1 MTAMGKQQ
9 IRGLSSPEVE
19 RDNRIDELRRVTDR
33 RDWQIKELNR
43 IVRERKV
50 VTSKLERLLADHDAE
65 LEALRN
71 SKSLRATALFR
82 TPRRIPRWLS
92 QKTRAVIQSLIRRF
106 YYRVP
111 LPLALKTRAKD
122 VLLRLAVVRRLL
134 GIGIVKT
141 PAPDLAPPV
150 RSPNSQEQIDWVR
163 RSILFDSDWYLQ
175 KHQQSMGAYQD
186 PAEHYVMEG
195 ARQGS
200 DPGPFFNTEDYLSLH
215 PDVAKAKSN
224 PLFHFVR
231 YGAREGR
238 SGWTLERALEWQ
250 RPFMN
255 DPDAARTMA
264 KTGHKNNPL
273 PRLKT
278 GDAVSIFCSSKG
290 NFFFHQ
296 FSDLLCSAFK
306 QAGVVAR
313 AWSEESFERRAD
325 QAKIIIAPHE
335 FFYLSSGPALAGDAY
350 FADAMLFNT
359 EQIQTPWF
367 ARAFEYLSRA
377 PWILDIN
384 LQSAAILNQLGLA
397 TWFLP
402 LGYVEGYAPL
412 GRQKKLPAAP
422 AIESMR
428 APLTQTLPPRRASL
442 AERPID
448 VLFVGALSPR
458 REDFFARHAAFFAN
472 GRHFLHLTD
481 MSKPLL
487 PGRESVVDPEAF
499 AALAQRSKILLN
511 AHQGS
516 APYFEWQRMALYGFW
531 QKTCVVTETAAR
543 IPGFIPGTHYFE
555 ADLEHLPALMEW
567 LLRDPQGQNA
577 AETARETAFQV
588 FKKHYSLTAVL
599 RELFGITP

>member
-19 RDNRIDELRRVTDR
+19 RDNRIDKLRRAVNR
-33 RDWQIKELNR
+33 RDWQIKELSR
-43 IVRERKV
+43 IARERKI
-50 VTSKLERLLADHDAE
+50 VTSKLERLLADHDAD
-65 LEALRN
+65 LDALRN
-71 SKSLRATALFR
+71 SKSLRAVALFR
-82 TPRRIPRWLS
+82 TPPWLS
-92 QKTRAVIQSLIRRF
+92 QKTRVVIQRLIRRF

-111 LPLALKTRAKD
+111 LPLALKTRVKN
-122 VLLRLAVVRRLL
+122 VLLRSAVVHRLL

-141 PAPDLAPPV
+141 PDLVPPV
-150 RSPNSQEQIDWVR
+150 RSPDSQEQIDWVR
-163 RSILFDSDWYLQ
+163 RSILFDRGWYLQ
-175 KHQQSMGAYQD
+175 KHQKSMGDYRD
-186 PAEHYVMEG
+186 PVEHYVVEG
-195 ARQGS
+195 AFQGF
-200 DPGPFFNTEDYLSLH
+200 DPGPFFNTKDYLSLH
-215 PDVAKAKSN
+215 HEVAKAKLN

-231 YGAREGR
+231 YGARTGR
-238 SGWTLERALEWQ
+238 SGWTLERVLEWQ
-250 RPFMN
+250 RSFMN
-255 DPDAARTMA
+255 DPDVAHAMA

-273 PRLKT
+273 PRLKA

-306 QAGVVAR
+306 QVGVVAH
-313 AWSEESFERRAD
+313 AWSEENFERRTD

-335 FFYLSSGPALAGDAY
+335 FFYLGSGPSLAGDAY
-350 FADAMLFNT
+350 FEDAMLFNT
-359 EQIQTPWF
+359 EQLQTPWF

-384 LQSAAILNQLGLA
+384 LQSTALLNQLGLA
-397 TWFLP
+397 AWFLP

-412 GRQKKLPAAP
+412 GWQKKLPAAP
-422 AIESMR
+422 ATESMR
-428 APLTQTLPPRRASL
+428 TPLTQTLPPRRTPL

-448 VLFVGALSPR
+448 VLFIGALSPR

-472 GRHFLHLTD
+472 GRHFLHLADLST
-481 MSKPLL
+481 PLL
-487 PGRESVVDPEAF
+487 SGRESVVDPEAF

-511 AHQGS
+511 AHQGGM
-516 APYFEWQRMALYGFW
+516 PYFEWQRMALYGFW

-555 ADLEHLPALMEW
+555 ADLERLPALMEW
-567 LLRDPQGQNA
+567 LLRNPQGQNA
-577 AETARETAFQV
+577 AEMARETAFQA

-599 RELFGITP
+599 RELFGIAP

>member
-1 MTAMGKQQ
+1 MEKQQ

-19 RDNRIDELRRVTDR
+19 RENRLDKLRRAANR

-50 VTSKLERLLADHDAE
+50 VTTKLERLLADHDVD

-71 SKSLRATALFR
+71 SKSLRAVALFR

-92 QKTRAVIQSLIRRF
+92 QKIRVVIQRLIRMF

-122 VLLRLAVVRRLL
+122 VLLRSAVFRQLL
-134 GIGIVKT
+134 GIGIAKT
-141 PAPDLAPPV
+141 PDLAPPA
-150 RSPNSQEQIDWVR
+150 RNPDLQEQIDWVR

-175 KHQQSMGAYQD
+175 KRQKSMGAYQD
-186 PAEHYVMEG
+186 PVEHYVMEG
-195 ARQGS
+195 AFQGF
-200 DPGPFFNTEDYLSLH
+200 DPGPFFNTKDYLSLH

-238 SGWTLERALEWQ
+238 SGWTLERVLEWQ

-255 DPDAARTMA
+255 DPDAAHAIA

-273 PRLKT
+273 PRLKA
-278 GDAVSIFCSSKG
+278 GDVVSIFCSSKG

-296 FSDLLCSAFK
+296 FSDLLCLAFK
-306 QAGVVAR
+306 QAGVVAY
-313 AWSEESFERRAD
+313 AWSEENFERRAV

-335 FFYLSSGPALAGDAY
+335 FFYLGSGLALAGDAY
-350 FADAMLFNT
+350 FEDAMLFNT
-359 EQIQTPWF
+359 EQFQTPWF
-367 ARAFEYLSRA
+367 AHAFEYLSRS

-428 APLTQTLPPRRASL
+428 TPLTQTSPPRRAPL
-442 AERPID
+442 AKRPID
-448 VLFVGALSPR
+448 ALFVGALSPR
-458 REDFFARHAAFFAN
+458 REDFFARHAAFFAK

-481 MSKPLL
+481 MSRPLL
-487 PGRESVVDPEAF
+487 HGQESVVDPETF

-511 AHQGS
+511 AHQGG

-543 IPGFIPGTHYFE
+543 IPGFIPDTHYFE
-555 ADLEHLPALMEW
+555 ADLEDLPALMEW

-577 AETARETAFQV
+577 AETAREAAFQA

>member
-9 IRGLSSPEVE
+9 IRGVFSPEVE
-19 RDNRIDELRRVTDR
+19 RESRIDKLRRATNR

-50 VTSKLERLLADHDAE
+50 ITSKLERLLADHDVD
-65 LEALRN
+65 LGALRD
-71 SKSLRATALFR
+71 SKSLQATALFR
-82 TPRRIPRWLS
+82 TPRRIPRWLR
-92 QKTRAVIQSLIRRF
+92 QKTRIVIYRLIRRF

-111 LPLALKTRAKD
+111 LPLALKTRVKD
-122 VLLRLAVVRRLL
+122 VLLRSAVVHRLL
-134 GIGIVKT
+134 GIGIVK
-141 PAPDLAPPV
+141 PSDLAPPV
-150 RSPNSQEQIDWVR
+150 RNPDPQEQIDWVR
-163 RSILFDSDWYLQ
+163 RSTLFDSDWYLQ
-175 KHQQSMGAYQD
+175 KHQKSMGTYQD
-186 PAEHYVMEG
+186 PVEHYVMEG
-195 ARQGS
+195 AFQGF
-200 DPGPFFNTEDYLSLH
+200 DPGPFFNTKDYLSLH

-224 PLFHFVR
+224 PLFHFMR

-238 SGWTLERALEWQ
+238 SGWTLERVLEWQ

-255 DPDAARTMA
+255 DPDAAYAMA

-273 PRLKT
+273 PRLKA

-306 QAGVVAR
+306 QAGVVAH
-313 AWSEESFERRAD
+313 AWSEENFERRDD

-335 FFYLSSGPALAGDAY
+335 FFYLGSGPALAKDAY

-359 EQIQTPWF
+359 EQLQTPWF

-397 TWFLP
+397 ARFLP
-402 LGYVEGYAPL
+402 LGYVGSYAPL
-412 GRQKKLPAAP
+412 GQRKNLPAAP

-428 APLTQTLPPRRASL
+428 APLTQTLPPRRAPL
-442 AERPID
+442 AERPVD
-448 VLFVGALSPR
+448 VLFIGALSPR

-481 MSKPLL
+481 LSMPLL
-487 PGRESVVDPEAF
+487 LGRESLVDPEAF

-511 AHQGS
+511 VHQGS
-516 APYFEWQRMALYGFW
+516 TPYFEWQRMALYGFW

-543 IPGFIPGTHYFE
+543 IPGFVPGTHYFE
-555 ADLEHLPALMEW
+555 ADLEHVPALMEW
-567 LLRDPQGQNA
+567 LLRNPQGQNA
-577 AETARETAFQV
+577 AETARETAFQA

>member
-1 MTAMGKQQ
+1 MTAVGKQQ
-9 IRGLSSPEVE
+9 IRGLSPSEAE
-19 RDNRIDELRRVTDR
+19 RDNRIDELRRAANR

-50 VTSKLERLLADHDAE
+50 VASKLERLLADHDVD
-65 LEALRN
+65 LEALRK
-71 SKSLRATALFR
+71 SKSLRAVALFQ
-82 TPRRIPRWLS
+82 TPRRIPRWLR
-92 QKTRAVIQSLIRRF
+92 QKTRAVIHRLIRRF
-106 YYRVP
+106 YYRAP
-111 LPLALKTRAKD
+111 LPLALKTRAKEA
-122 VLLRLAVVRRLL
+122 LLRSAVARGLL
-134 GIGIVKT
+134 GLGIAKT
-141 PAPDLAPPV
+141 ADPAPPARTTDP
-150 RSPNSQEQIDWVR
+150 QEQIDWVR

-175 KHQQSMGAYQD
+175 KRQKSMGDYQD
-186 PAEHYVMEG
+186 PVEHYVMEG
-195 ARQGS
+195 ALQGF
-200 DPGPFFNTEDYLSLH
+200 DPGPFFNTKDYLSLH
-215 PDVAKAKSN
+215 HDVAKAKMN

-238 SGWTLERALEWQ
+238 SGWTLERVLEWQ

-255 DPDAARTMA
+255 DPDAACAMA
-264 KTGHKNNPL
+264 KTSHKNNPL
-273 PRLKT
+273 PRLKA

-306 QAGVVAR
+306 QAGVVAH
-313 AWSEESFERRAD
+313 AWSEDNFERRAD
-325 QAKIIIAPHE
+325 KAKIIIAPHE
-335 FFYLSSGPALAGDAY
+335 FFYLGSGPDLAEDAY

-359 EQIQTPWF
+359 EQLQTPWF
-367 ARAFEYLSRA
+367 AHAFEYLSRA

-412 GRQKKLPAAP
+412 GQQKKLPAAP

-428 APLTQTLPPRRASL
+428 TPFAQTLPPRRASL
-442 AERPID
+442 AKRPID
-448 VLFVGALSPR
+448 VLFIGALSPR
-458 REDFFARHAAFFAN
+458 REDFFARHAAFFTN

-487 PGRESVVDPEAF
+487 SGQESVVGPEAF

-511 AHQGS
+511 AHQGG

-555 ADLEHLPALMEW
+555 ADLERLPALMEW

-577 AETARETAFQV
+577 AETARETAFQAL
-588 FKKHYSLTAVL
+588 KKHYSLTAVL

>member
-1 MTAMGKQQ
+1 MGKQQ

-19 RDNRIDELRRVTDR
+19 RDNCIDELRRAAHKRDR
-33 RDWQIKELNR
+33 QIKELNQM
-43 IVRERKV
+43 VRERKV
-50 VTSKLERLLADHDAE
+50 IASKLERLLAEHDVD

-71 SKSLRATALFR
+71 SKSLRAVALLQ
-82 TPRRIPRWLS
+82 TPRRIPRWLR
-92 QKTRAVIQSLIRRF
+92 QKTRVVIQRLIRRF
-106 YYRVP
+106 YYRIP

-122 VLLRLAVVRRLL
+122 VLLRSAAVRRLL
-134 GIGIVKT
+134 GIGIATT
-141 PAPDLAPPV
+141 PVFAPPA
-150 RSPNSQEQIDWVR
+150 RNSDLQEQIDWVR
-163 RSILFDSDWYLQ
+163 RSVLFDSDWYLQ
-175 KHQQSMGAYQD
+175 QRQKSMGTYQD
-186 PAEHYVMEG
+186 PVEHYVMEG
-195 ARQGS
+195 AFQGF
-200 DPGPFFNTEDYLSLH
+200 DPGPFFNTKDYLSLH

-238 SGWTLERALEWQ
+238 SGWTLERVLEWQ
-250 RPFMN
+250 RPFM
-255 DPDAARTMA
+255 DDHEAAGAMA
-264 KTGHKNNPL
+264 KTSHKNNPL
-273 PRLKT
+273 PRLKA
-278 GDAVSIFCSSKG
+278 GAAVSIFCSSKG

-296 FSDLLCSAFK
+296 FSDLLCLAFK
-306 QAGVVAR
+306 QAGVVAH
-313 AWSEESFERRAD
+313 AWSEENFERRSD

-335 FFYLSSGPALAGDAY
+335 FFYLGSGPALAGDAY

-359 EQIQTPWF
+359 EQLQTPWF
-367 ARAFEYLSRA
+367 AHAFEYLSRA

-397 TWFLP
+397 ARFLP

-412 GRQKKLPAAP
+412 GPQKKLPAAP
-422 AIESMR
+422 ALESMR
-428 APLTQTLPPRRASL
+428 APLTQTLPPRRAPL
-442 AERPID
+442 ADRPVD

-458 REDFFARHAAFFAN
+458 REDFFARHAAFFAK

-487 PGRESVVDPEAF
+487 LGQESVVDPEAF

-511 AHQGS
+511 AHQGG

-543 IPGFIPGTHYFE
+543 IPGFIPGAHYFE
-555 ADLEHLPALMEW
+555 ADLEGLPALMEW

-577 AETARETAFQV
+577 AETAREAAFQA
-588 FKKHYSLTAVL
+588 FKKHYSLSAVL
-599 RELFGITP
+599 RELFGISS

>member
-1 MTAMGKQQ
+1 MTAMEKQQ

-19 RDNRIDELRRVTDR
+19 RENRLDKLRRAANR

-50 VTSKLERLLADHDAE
+50 VTTKLERLLADHDVD

-71 SKSLRATALFR
+71 SKSLRAVALFR

-92 QKTRAVIQSLIRRF
+92 QKIRVVIQRLIRMF

-111 LPLALKTRAKD
+111 LPLALKTCAKD
-122 VLLRLAVVRRLL
+122 VLLRSAVFRQLL
-134 GIGIVKT
+134 GIGIAKT
-141 PAPDLAPPV
+141 PDLAPPA
-150 RSPNSQEQIDWVR
+150 RNPDSQEQIDWVR

-175 KHQQSMGAYQD
+175 KRQKSMGAYQD
-186 PAEHYVMEG
+186 PVEHYVMEG
-195 ARQGS
+195 AFQGF
-200 DPGPFFNTEDYLSLH
+200 DPGPFFNTKDYLSLH

-238 SGWTLERALEWQ
+238 SGWTLERVLEWQ

-255 DPDAARTMA
+255 DPDAAHAMA

-273 PRLKT
+273 PRLKA

-296 FSDLLCSAFK
+296 FSDLLCLAFK
-306 QAGVVAR
+306 QAGVVAH
-313 AWSEESFERRAD
+313 AWSEENFERRAV

-335 FFYLSSGPALAGDAY
+335 FFYLGSGLALAGDAY
-350 FADAMLFNT
+350 FEDAMLFNT
-359 EQIQTPWF
+359 EQLQTPWF
-367 ARAFEYLSRA
+367 AHAFEYLSRA

-428 APLTQTLPPRRASL
+428 APLTQTLPPRRAPL
-442 AERPID
+442 AKRPID
-448 VLFVGALSPR
+448 ALFVGALSPR
-458 REDFFARHAAFFAN
+458 REDFFARHAAFFAK

-481 MSKPLL
+481 MSRPLL
-487 PGRESVVDPEAF
+487 HGQESVVDPETF

-511 AHQGS
+511 AHQGG
-516 APYFEWQRMALYGFW
+516 APYFEWQRIALYGFW

-555 ADLEHLPALMEW
+555 ADLEDLPALMEW

-577 AETARETAFQV
+577 AETAREAAFQA
-588 FKKHYSLTAVL
+588 FKKHYSLTAML

>member
-19 RDNRIDELRRVTDR
+19 RDNRIDKLRRAANR

-50 VTSKLERLLADHDAE
+50 VTSKLERLLADHDVH
-65 LEALRN
+65 LEALRK
-71 SKSLRATALFR
+71 SKSLRAVALFQ
-82 TPRRIPRWLS
+82 TPRGIPRWLS
-92 QKTRAVIQSLIRRF
+92 QKIRVVIHRLIRRF

-111 LPLALKTRAKD
+111 LPLALKTRAKE
-122 VLLRLAVVRRLL
+122 VLLRSTVVRRLL
-134 GIGIVKT
+134 GIGIVNT
-141 PAPDLAPPV
+141 SYLAPPA
-150 RSPNSQEQIDWVR
+150 RSADLQEQIDWVR

-175 KHQQSMGAYQD
+175 KRQKSMGAYQD

-195 ARQGS
+195 ALQGF
-200 DPGPFFNTEDYLSLH
+200 DPGPFFNTKDYLSLH

-231 YGAREGR
+231 YGAREER
-238 SGWTLERALEWQ
+238 SGWTLERVLEWQ

-255 DPDAARTMA
+255 DPDAARAMA
-264 KTGHKNNPL
+264 KTGYKTNPL
-273 PRLKT
+273 PRLKA

-306 QAGVVAR
+306 QAGIVAH
-313 AWSEESFERRAD
+313 AWSEENLERRND

-335 FFYLSSGPALAGDAY
+335 FFYLGSGPALAGDAY

-359 EQIQTPWF
+359 EQLQTPWF

-397 TWFLP
+397 AWFLP

-412 GRQKKLPAAP
+412 GQQKKLPAAP

-428 APLTQTLPPRRASL
+428 TPLTQTLPPRRAPL

-448 VLFVGALSPR
+448 VLFIGALSPR

-481 MSKPLL
+481 LSRPLL
-487 PGRESVVDPEAF
+487 RGRESVIDPEAF

-511 AHQGS
+511 AHQGGM
-516 APYFEWQRMALYGFW
+516 PYFEWQRMALYGFW

-555 ADLEHLPALMEW
+555 ADLERLPALMEW
-567 LLRDPQGQNA
+567 LLRNPQGQNA
-577 AETARETAFQV
+577 AETARETAFQA

-599 RELFGITP
+599 RELFSITS

>member
-19 RDNRIDELRRVTDR
+19 RDNRIDKLRRVANT

-43 IVRERKV
+43 IARERKV
-50 VTSKLERLLADHDAE
+50 VTSKLERLLADHDAD

-71 SKSLRATALFR
+71 SKSLRAATLFR
-82 TPRRIPRWLS
+82 TPHWLS
-92 QKTRAVIQSLIRRF
+92 QKTRVVIQCLIRRF

-111 LPLALKTRAKD
+111 LPLELKTRVKD
-122 VLLRLAVVRRLL
+122 VLLRSAVVHRLL
-134 GIGIVKT
+134 GLGTVKT
-141 PAPDLAPPV
+141 PDLAPPA
-150 RSPNSQEQIDWVR
+150 RSTDLQEQIDWVR

-175 KHQQSMGAYQD
+175 KHQKSMGDYQD
-186 PAEHYVMEG
+186 PVGHYVIEG
-195 ARQGS
+195 ALQGF
-200 DPGPFFNTEDYLSLH
+200 DPGPFFNTKDYLSLH
-215 PDVAKAKSN
+215 HEVAKAKLN
-224 PLFHFVR
+224 PLFHFMR
-231 YGAREGR
+231 YGARTGR
-238 SGWTLERALEWQ
+238 SGWALERVLKWQ

-255 DPDAARTMA
+255 DPDAAHAMA
-264 KTGHKNNPL
+264 KTGHKSNPL
-273 PRLKT
+273 PRLKA
-278 GDAVSIFCSSKG
+278 GDVVSIFCSSKG

-296 FSDLLCSAFK
+296 FSDLLCSALK
-306 QAGVVAR
+306 QVGVVAH
-313 AWSEESFERRAD
+313 AWSEDNFERRAD

-335 FFYLSSGPALAGDAY
+335 FFYLGSGPALAEDAY

-359 EQIQTPWF
+359 EQLQTPWF

-402 LGYVEGYAPL
+402 LGYVKGYAPL
-412 GRQKKLPAAP
+412 GQQKKLPATP

-428 APLTQTLPPRRASL
+428 TPLTQTLPSRRAPL

-448 VLFVGALSPR
+448 VLFIGALSPR
-458 REDFFARHAAFFAN
+458 REDFFARHAAFFTN

-487 PGRESVVDPEAF
+487 PGQESVVGPEAF

-511 AHQGS
+511 AHQGG

-555 ADLEHLPALMEW
+555 ADLERLPALMEW

-577 AETARETAFQV
+577 AEAARKTAFQAL
-588 FKKHYSLTAVL
+588 KKHYSLTAVL
-599 RELFGITP
+599 RELFGITS

>member
-19 RDNRIDELRRVTDR
+19 RDNRIDELRRVADR

-255 DPDAARTMA
+255 DPDAARAMA

-448 VLFVGALSPR
+448 VLFIGALSPR

-567 LLRDPQGQNA
+567 LLRDLQGQNA
-577 AETARETAFQV
+577 AETARKTAFQA

-599 RELFGITP
+599 RELFGITA

>member
-1 MTAMGKQQ
+1 MTTMGKQQ

-19 RDNRIDELRRVTDR
+19 RDNRIDELRRAANR
-33 RDWQIKELNR
+33 RGWQIKELNR

-50 VTSKLERLLADHDAE
+50 VTSKLERLLANHDAD

-92 QKTRAVIQSLIRRF
+92 QKTRVVIQRLIRRL

-111 LPLALKTRAKD
+111 LPLALKTCAKD

-134 GIGIVKT
+134 GIGIVKV
-141 PAPDLAPPV
+141 PASDLAPPV

-175 KHQQSMGAYQD
+175 KHQQSMEAYQD
-186 PAEHYVMEG
+186 PVEHYVMEG
-195 ARQGS
+195 ARQGF
-200 DPGPFFNTEDYLSLH
+200 DPGPFFNTKDYLSLH

-238 SGWTLERALEWQ
+238 SGWTLERVLEWQ

-255 DPDAARTMA
+255 DPDAARAMA

-313 AWSEESFERRAD
+313 AWS
-325 QAKIIIAPHE
+325 
-335 FFYLSSGPALAGDAY
+335 
-350 FADAMLFNT
+350 
-359 EQIQTPWF
+359 
-367 ARAFEYLSRA
+367 
-377 PWILDIN
+377 
-384 LQSAAILNQLGLA
+384 
-397 TWFLP
+397 
-402 LGYVEGYAPL
+402 
-412 GRQKKLPAAP
+412 
-422 AIESMR
+422 
-428 APLTQTLPPRRASL
+428 
-442 AERPID
+442 
-448 VLFVGALSPR
+448 
-458 REDFFARHAAFFAN
+458 
-472 GRHFLHLTD
+472 
-481 MSKPLL
+481 
-487 PGRESVVDPEAF
+487 
-499 AALAQRSKILLN
+499 
-511 AHQGS
+511 
-516 APYFEWQRMALYGFW
+516 
-531 QKTCVVTETAAR
+531 
-543 IPGFIPGTHYFE
+543 
-555 ADLEHLPALMEW
+555 
-567 LLRDPQGQNA
+567 
-577 AETARETAFQV
+577 
-588 FKKHYSLTAVL
+588 
-599 RELFGITP
+599 

>member
-1 MTAMGKQQ
+1 MTATERQQ
-9 IRGLSSPEVE
+9 LRVLSPSEVE
-19 RDNRIDELRRVTDR
+19 RDNRIDKLRRVANR
-33 RDWQIKELNR
+33 RDRQIKELNR

-50 VTSKLERLLADHDAE
+50 VISKLERLLADHDVD

-82 TPRRIPRWLS
+82 TPRRIPQWLS
-92 QKTRAVIQSLIRRF
+92 QKTRVVIYRLIRKI

-111 LPLALKTRAKD
+111 LPLALKTRAED
-122 VLLRLAVVRRLL
+122 VLLRSAVARRLL
-134 GIGIVKT
+134 GIGIAK
-141 PAPDLAPPV
+141 PSDLAPPP
-150 RSPNSQEQIDWVR
+150 RTPSLQEQIDWVR

-175 KHQQSMGAYQD
+175 KHQKSMRDYQD
-186 PAEHYVMEG
+186 PVEHYVMEG
-195 ARQGS
+195 VLQGI
-200 DPGPFFNTEDYLSLH
+200 DPGPFFNTKDYLSLH

-224 PLFHFVR
+224 PLFHFMR

-238 SGWTLERALEWQ
+238 SGWTLERVLEWQ
-250 RPFMN
+250 RPFM
-255 DPDAARTMA
+255 DDHEAARAMA

-273 PRLKT
+273 PRLKA
-278 GDAVSIFCSSKG
+278 GDAVSIFCSSRG

-306 QAGVVAR
+306 QAGVVAH
-313 AWSEESFERRAD
+313 AWSEENFERRAD
-325 QAKIIIAPHE
+325 QAKIVIAPHE
-335 FFYLSSGPALAGDAY
+335 FFYLGSGPALAGDAY
-350 FADAMLFNT
+350 FTDAMLFNT
-359 EQIQTPWF
+359 EQLQTPWF
-367 ARAFEYLSRA
+367 ARAFEYLSHA

-397 TWFLP
+397 AWFLP

-412 GRQKKLPAAP
+412 GQQKKLPATP
-422 AIESMR
+422 ALESMQ
-428 APLTQTLPPRRASL
+428 APLTQTLPTRRAPL

-448 VLFVGALSPR
+448 VLFIGALSPR
-458 REDFFARHAAFFAN
+458 REDFFARYAAFFAN

-481 MSKPLL
+481 LSRPLL
-487 PGRESVVDPEAF
+487 HGQESVVGHEAF

-511 AHQGS
+511 THQGI
-516 APYFEWQRMALYGFW
+516 APYFEWQRVALYGFW
-531 QKTCVVTETAAR
+531 QKTCVVTETATR

-555 ADLEHLPALMEW
+555 ADLERLPALMEW

-577 AETARETAFQV
+577 AETARETAFQA
-588 FKKHYSLTAVL
+588 FKKHYSLTDVL